1 MRRKLSSFAVA
12 LIMVGAFASLAPS
25 ASAAPV
31 LQPGSAITD
40 GSAGCTLNWIYDGGG
55 NTYGGAAA
63 HCFSQGARVFLT
75 DSLLIGTTNVPFGT
89 VAYRSSAL
97 DFELIQIDANCA
109 CTVSAAMAGHPDIPK
124 GVSTTSTAK
133 VGDVIQYSGH
143 GIATDVAAPTQQQ
156 RVGVLGFNDGAQH
169 YSYGVVS
176 PGDSGGP
183 VADVT
188 DGNKAL
194 GIVDTVGVALTP
206 VPQAGEGGVSLE
218 ALLSDAAAHGFA
230 VSVRTV

>member
-1 MRRKLSSFAVA
+1 MKRKLFSFVAVVA
-12 LIMVGAFASLAPS
+12 LVMLGFVRAAE
-25 ASAAPV
+25 AAPV

-63 HCFSQGARVFLT
+63 HCFSLGTRVFLT
-75 DSLLIGTTNVPFGT
+75 DSLLIGSTNVPFGT

-97 DFELIQIDANCA
+97 DFELIKIDANCA
-109 CTVSAAMAGHPDIPK
+109 CTVSAAMAGHPNIPS
-124 GVSTTSTAK
+124 GVSTTNTAA
-133 VGDVIQYSGH
+133 VGDVIQFSGH
-143 GIATDVAAPTQQQ
+143 GIATDATAPTQQD
-156 RVGVLGFNDGAQH
+156 RVGVLGFNDGTQH
-169 YSYGVVS
+169 YTYGVVS

-183 VADVT
+183 VADVS

-194 GIVDTVGVALTP
+194 GIVDTVGLALTP
-206 VPQAGEGGVSLE
+206 VPQVGEGGVSLQ
-218 ALLSDAAAHGFA
+218 ALLADAAAHGFA